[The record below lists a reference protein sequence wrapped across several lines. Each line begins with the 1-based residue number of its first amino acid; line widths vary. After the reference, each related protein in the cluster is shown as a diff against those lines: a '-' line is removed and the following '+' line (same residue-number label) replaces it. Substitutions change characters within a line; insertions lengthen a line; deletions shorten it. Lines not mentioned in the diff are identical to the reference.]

1 MHSLSAHN
9 FADPHLCKQDFKR
22 PDRIQVIAPGSCCT
36 ESTVTPL
43 PFQSH
48 LITHFEHPNVDGK
61 VRMSDNNQDLSGG
74 HSHSP
79 ESGNSNSREVLLALA
94 RTGGLLAV
102 LAIVGFLLLK
112 FL

>member
-1 MHSLSAHN
+1 
-9 FADPHLCKQDFKR
+9 
-22 PDRIQVIAPGSCCT
+22 
-36 ESTVTPL
+36 
-43 PFQSH
+43 
-48 LITHFEHPNVDGK
+48 
-61 VRMSDNNQDLSGG
+61 MSDNNQDLSGG

-79 ESGNSNSREVLLALA
+79 ESGNSNSREVLLAIA